1 MEKGIQKSYVI
12 TCEETSAP
20 GARFISGLNLTVFG
34 LMAAT
39 AVPEQTLE
47 GVVLMAPASNSEKDV
62 KFE

>member
-1 MEKGIQKSYVI
+1 
-12 TCEETSAP
+12 
-20 GARFISGLNLTVFG
+20 
-34 LMAAT
+34 MAAT